1 MVHAESPAPT
11 GTRGGLTPVWL
22 LLLGPSLLA
31 LLALQH
37 LVTTVW
43 VTEEQSYGPVIL
55 VVAGWLIWR
64 RWPAVSATTGRP
76 APLAAWAGWVLAST
90 AVVIGRSQQIIQLE
104 VLAPLL
110 AGTAVLLLRGG
121 WRSLRPIALPLV
133 CLLLVVPMPGLLV
146 QTLTLP
152 MKIGVSQVAES
163 LLHGAGYPV
172 ARSGVIL
179 AVDQYQMLVADAC
192 AGLTSMFTLEAMGL
206 VYINQRQHA
215 VPLRNGLLAVLIVP
229 IAFLA
234 NVVRVVVLVL
244 VTYYFGDA
252 AGQGFVHSAAGVLLF
267 VVAMLLMLATDAVL
281 GRLLA
286 RRLPALARRAGS
298 GETAGGLAAGM
309 PNPVAPAWVRPG
321 LGWRTAASATLLL
334 VVALPLSA
342 GLRPSHRTADSKPAI
357 DLARQVPTAF
367 AGWREDPGLVPVL
380 PDPRTQA
387 MIESLYTQVLART
400 YVNRLGQQVML
411 SIAYGNDQSAEAAA
425 VHRPEFCYRSL
436 GFEVQVLDRA
446 TLALSDH
453 RLTVQRLVGR
463 LDRRQEPIS
472 YWVTLDE
479 TATLPGLDRKLQ
491 QLRHGL
497 RGDIADGMVVRVSSL
512 GASDAPA
519 FALQDQ
525 FIADLRQALPPAV
538 RGRYYGSEAAP

>member
-1 MVHAESPAPT
+1 V
-11 GTRGGLTPVWL
+11 TPLWL

-31 LLALQH
+31 VLALQH
-37 LVTTVW
+37 LIATVW
-43 VTEEQSYGPVIL
+43 ITEEQSYGPVIL

-64 RWPAVSATTGRP
+64 RWPAVIAATGRQ
-76 APLAAWAGWVLAST
+76 AAAAAWAGWVLASV
-90 AVVIGRSQQIIQLE
+90 AFVIGRSQQIIQLE

-121 WRSLRPIALPLV
+121 WRSLRPIALPLA

-163 LLHGAGYPV
+163 LLHLAGYPV

-215 VPLRNGLLAVLIVP
+215 LPLRNGLLAVLIVP

-281 GRLLA
+281 GRLLE
-286 RRLPALARRAGS
+286 RRAPGPETRAAS
-298 GETAGGLAAGM
+298 GATAGGPPVDP
-309 PNPVAPAWVRPG
+309 PNLVAPALGRPG
-321 LGWRTAASATLLL
+321 LGWRTAASVTLLL
-334 VVALPLSA
+334 VATLPLSA

-387 MIESLYTQVLART
+387 VLDSLYSQVLART
-400 YVNRLGQQVML
+400 YVNGQGQQMML
-411 SIAYGNDQSAEAAA
+411 SIAYGNDQSAETAA

-436 GFEVQVLDRA
+436 GFEVKVLDRSSVE
-446 TLALSDH
+446 LPGH

-519 FALQDQ
+519 FALQDR
-525 FIADLRQALPPAV
+525 FIAELSQALPPAI
-538 RGRYYGSEAAP
+538 RGRYYGSGVAP